1 MESKILDLTIY
12 LYICYEHESHRSCNT
27 TVYLSWFLYLED
39 FLGGI
44 FHTGEHENC
53 GSCNFR
59 KHREI
64 KNGEKYITLDISLDF
79 GSLYKMKIISSEPK
93 YYVQISGKGFI
104 TSLDLKTIRK
114 SKKKK
119 KSRYAI
125 NNVSLEGISKVIK

>member
-1 MESKILDLTIY
+1 MVSLLG
-12 LYICYEHESHRSCNT
+12 R
-27 TVYLSWFLYLED
+27 LS
-39 FLGGI
+39 GRN
-44 FHTGEHENC
+44 FHTGEHENG

-79 GSLYKMKIISSEPK
+79 GSLYKMKIICSEPK